1 MSMPS
6 WPVELKKP
14 LSDGFQQAREDNR
27 RIMRAERG
35 PPRIRRGS
43 SKAAEAVSVAFYCSH
58 DQRARFD
65 RFHIE
70 ETEEGALP
78 FLVPAWGVDNH
89 DLLTADG
96 LNLLTHDDVPLLIAS
111 TWVCLFGQTMPSV
124 VAMGLEWRVSFDLV
138 ILP

>member
-89 DLLTADG
+89 DLL
-96 LNLLTHDDVPLLIAS
+96 IAS